1 MSSFQRFI
9 SNISW
14 NFFGKVCVQILLFG
28 VSVLL
33 ARYLGKEKLG
43 VYATLL
49 VVPTFVRLL
58 NQFGLEFLI
67 NKKIPELNVLDPSGK
82 QSRYLIKS
90 LLAIRA
96 GTSVFFSILIYAGLP
111 YYLDFI
117 GAPELVEYRLVLILY
132 FLVICFNSLL
142 STLFMT
148 QLRYRVVSITE
159 IGCAF
164 LNLIFLAGFIF
175 QDWGIKGV
183 LYAYIISTSI
193 NIIIYFGLAWNGIKG
208 EVHAP
213 DFKEMYSLGGATYL
227 TALLSLGLITQ
238 ADVLLMNYFQVQ
250 SSGIGF
256 YHLATGLGGMLA
268 FVLVGVGPLALS
280 IFSEIYTRG
289 AEKELSQIWCQIV
302 GFVSFLTVPIF
313 VFAFFHAESLIS
325 FVYGE
330 QFRQAGDLLSLY
342 IIFVGSATIL
352 GLDFVT
358 STLFVMHRRNT
369 VVRINVEGSVLN
381 IGLNLLLIPIY
392 KENGAVV
399 ATGFAMLYMVG
410 RQLFVIQKNIDIS
423 QVWPIIG
430 RCLLFSIIAVIPTQV
445 LDFFILDHI
454 FGSIFIFAFTFLITL
469 AGFKP
474 FTKTQAQMLKNIH
487 PSFPQWISWFVR
499 AN

>member
-1 MSSFQRFI
+1 M
-9 SNISW
+9 
-14 NFFGKVCVQILLFG
+14 
-28 VSVLL
+28 
-33 ARYLGKEKLG
+33 
-43 VYATLL
+43 
-49 VVPTFVRLL
+49 
-58 NQFGLEFLI
+58 
-67 NKKIPELNVLDPSGK
+67 
-82 QSRYLIKS
+82 
-90 LLAIRA
+90 
-96 GTSVFFSILIYAGLP
+96 
-111 YYLDFI
+111 
-117 GAPELVEYRLVLILY
+117 
-132 FLVICFNSLL
+132 
-142 STLFMT
+142 
-148 QLRYRVVSITE
+148 
-159 IGCAF
+159 
-164 LNLIFLAGFIF
+164 
-175 QDWGIKGV
+175 
-183 LYAYIISTSI
+183 
-193 NIIIYFGLAWNGIKG
+193 AWNGIKG
-208 EVHAP
+208 EAHAP

-238 ADVLLMNYFQVQ
+238 ADVMLMNYFQVQ

-392 KENGAVV
+392 KEDGAVV

-410 RQLFVIQKNIDIS
+410 RQLFVIHKNIDIS

-430 RCLLFSIIAVIPTQV
+430 RCLLFSIIAVIPTLV

-469 AGFKP
+469 VGFKP